1 MGVSQSHNKE
11 AGFSPKK
18 KGLMLEEFR
27 GHSHP
32 PSGKWHLGRGH
43 LVRVSLLLVSFD
55 GNYICVCVCE
65 RERERGRENF
75 NYSKTRAKPG
85 GMASTASPKNIVMHV
100 FLFFPVDR

>member
-65 RERERGRENF
+65 REREREREF
-75 NYSKTRAKPG
+75 Q
-85 GMASTASPKNIVMHV
+85 
-100 FLFFPVDR
+100 LQ